1 MISHIDRLEVEQSE
15 LSNKVIK
22 LLQFFDTDIF
32 ENLNS
37 TDQSLLTTQYSA
49 MVTYSDLLRLRLD
62 RAKAL

>member
-1 MISHIDRLEVEQSE
+1 MISHIDILEVEQSE
-15 LSNKVIK
+15 LSNKIIK

-32 ENLNS
+32 ESLNS

-49 MVTYSDLLRLRLD
+49 MVTYSDLLRLRLN

>member
-15 LSNKVIK
+15 LSNKIIK
-22 LLQFFDTDIF
+22 LLQFFDTEVF
-32 ENLNS
+32 ENLNN